1 MYFGLTASL
10 NHSKFDPTSPAI
22 FIPYHPNVGEHE
34 RDPARRGRGG
44 RGGGRGGRGGGRGG
58 RAGGRGGRDSG
69 SDISD
74 SDSDGRVH
82 ATESYRD

>member
-22 FIPYHPNVGEHE
+22 FIQYHPNVGEYE
-34 RDPARRGRGG
+34 RDPARGRG
-44 RGGGRGGRGGGRGG
+44 RGGGRGGRGGR
-58 RAGGRGGRDSG
+58 RGGRDSG